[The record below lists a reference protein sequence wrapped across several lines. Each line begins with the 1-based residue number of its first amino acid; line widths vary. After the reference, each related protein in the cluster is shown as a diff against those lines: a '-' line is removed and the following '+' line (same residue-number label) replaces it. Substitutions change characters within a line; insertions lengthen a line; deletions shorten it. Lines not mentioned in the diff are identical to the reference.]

1 MVTVATD
8 GLDQSLQRRSFVSA
22 FSKSGNAEFYGQ
34 GMGWGVGAGS
44 MTVVW
49 QVPSDLGVRC

>member
-8 GLDQSLQRRSFVSA
+8 GLDHSLQRRSFVSA
-22 FSKSGNAEFYGQ
+22 FSKSGKAEFYGQ
-34 GMGWGVGAGS
+34 GMGVGAGS